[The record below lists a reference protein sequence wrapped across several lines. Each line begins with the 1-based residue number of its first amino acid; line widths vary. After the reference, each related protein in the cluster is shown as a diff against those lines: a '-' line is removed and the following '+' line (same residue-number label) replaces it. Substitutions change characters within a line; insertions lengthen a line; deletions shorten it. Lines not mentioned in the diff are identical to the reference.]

1 MMKIVCVIVM
11 LVILVA
17 YIAVKAKQ
25 ENTVKDELNKPDSNA
40 ISHKEED
47 LGKIVIE
54 EPEKPSAPE
63 VNEAAPEPQKKPAAK
78 RRRTKKQ
85 TKE

>member
-1 MMKIVCVIVM
+1 MMKIVCVIVL

-25 ENTVKDELNKPDSNA
+25 ENTVKDELNKPDPNA
-40 ISHKEED
+40 VSHKEED
-47 LGKIVIE
+47 LGKIVVE

-63 VNEAAPEPQKKPAAK
+63 LDETAPEPQKKPAAK